1 MKLKEKNNF
10 NQKMKTIEKLFNAGF
25 NTDKKIMC
33 LKLED
38 LNKIANLQA
47 NETATII
54 EFKNAVK
61 SKQIINFLSGGE
73 NNEKISARCR
83 MGWNNNSG
91 S

>member
-61 SKQIINFLSGGE
+61 SKQIINFLSVGE
-73 NNEKISARCR
+73 NNENI
-83 MGWNNNSG
+83 
-91 S
+91 

>member
-61 SKQIINFLSGGE
+61 AKQIINFLSGGE
-73 NNEKISARCR
+73 NNENI
-83 MGWNNNSG
+83 
-91 S
+91 

>member
-61 SKQIINFLSGGE
+61 SKQIINFLSGGK
-73 NNEKISARCR
+73 NNENI
-83 MGWNNNSG
+83 
-91 S
+91 

>member
-73 NNEKISARCR
+73 NNENI
-83 MGWNNNSG
+83 
-91 S
+91 

>member
-47 NETATII
+47 NETSTII

-73 NNEKISARCR
+73 NNENI
-83 MGWNNNSG
+83 
-91 S
+91 

>member
-47 NETATII
+47 NETTTII

-73 NNEKISARCR
+73 NNENI
-83 MGWNNNSG
+83 
-91 S
+91 

>member
-47 NETATII
+47 NETAIII

-73 NNEKISARCR
+73 NNENI
-83 MGWNNNSG
+83 
-91 S
+91 

>member
-38 LNKIANLQA
+38 LNKISNLQA

-61 SKQIINFLSGGE
+61 SKRIINFLSGGE
-73 NNEKISARCR
+73 NNENI
-83 MGWNNNSG
+83 
-91 S
+91 

>member
-38 LNKIANLQA
+38 LNKIANLKA

-73 NNEKISARCR
+73 NNENI
-83 MGWNNNSG
+83 
-91 S
+91 

>member
-38 LNKIANLQA
+38 LNKITNLQA
-47 NETATII
+47 NETAIII

-61 SKQIINFLSGGE
+61 SKQIINFLSGGK
-73 NNEKISARCR
+73 NNENI
-83 MGWNNNSG
+83 
-91 S
+91 